1 MKLQVLGAVAALGL
15 LAGCV
20 SNIEEVGKAKGTGS
34 AFTQALTE
42 EYKSFVAEEH
52 DEYDWAAAD
61 YFARKGLTAAAGTAV
76 PPEDPATYDLGDAA
90 GEIAAARQRLI
101 TDLDNG
107 GRDAKPAVAAKAQVK
122 FDCWVHEQDEG
133 WQKDEIAACK
143 NDLMAALDELEKKE
157 AVAPAAG
164 TMAPGNYTVYFDF
177 DKAVINAAGQQVINQ
192 VLADA
197 RMHPPSSVSV
207 TGHTDTVGPADY
219 NMALGLRRADA
230 VRTALISG
238 GVPADKIT
246 VAGAQPLCASSGL
259 ETQMAPMT
267 APLMKGRRARVKIRV
282 AGRPT
287 AISTQAGGEAHCSM
301 ESSSGTTIWP
311 TIRMVK

>member
-1 MKLQVLGAVAALGL
+1 MNMKVLGAIAALGL

-20 SNIEEVGKAKGTGS
+20 SNIEQVGQAKGTGW

-61 YFARKGLTAAAGTAV
+61 YFARKGLTAAGGTAV
-76 PPEDPATYDLGDAA
+76 PPEDPANYDLGDAS
-90 GEIAAARQRLI
+90 GDIAAAHQRLL
-101 TDLDNG
+101 TDLNNG

-157 AVAPAAG
+157 AAAAPAMG
-164 TMAPGNYTVYFDF
+164 TPGNYTVYFDF
-177 DKAVINAAGQQVINQ
+177 DKSVINAAGQQVINQ

-197 RMHPPSSVSV
+197 KMHPPSSISV
-207 TGHTDTVGPADY
+207 TGHTDTVGTAEY

-230 VRTALISG
+230 VRTALIAG

-246 VAGAQPLCASSGL
+246 VASRGFTDLAVPTGPNVREA
-259 ETQMAPMT
+259 
-267 APLMKGRRARVKIRV
+267 KNRRAEIILQ
-282 AGRPT
+282 P
-287 AISTQAGGEAHCSM
+287 
-301 ESSSGTTIWP
+301 
-311 TIRMVK
+311 

>member
-61 YFARKGLTAAAGTAV
+61 YFARKGLTAASGTAV

-157 AVAPAAG
+157 AAAAPA
-164 TMAPGNYTVYFDF
+164 MAPGNYTVYFDF

-230 VRTALISG
+230 VRSALIAG

-246 VAGAQPLCASSGL
+246 VASRGFTDLAVPTGPNVREA
-259 ETQMAPMT
+259 
-267 APLMKGRRARVKIRV
+267 KNRRAEIILQ
-282 AGRPT
+282 P
-287 AISTQAGGEAHCSM
+287 
-301 ESSSGTTIWP
+301 
-311 TIRMVK
+311 

>member
-1 MKLQVLGAVAALGL
+1 MNMKVLGAVAALGL

-61 YFARKGLTAAAGTAV
+61 YFARKGLTAAAGTVV
-76 PPEDPATYDLGDAA
+76 PPEDPANYDLGDAA
-90 GEIAAARQRLI
+90 GEIAAAHQRLL
-101 TDLDNG
+101 TDLNNG
-107 GRDAKPAVAAKAQVK
+107 GRDAKPAVAAKAQAK

-157 AVAPAAG
+157 AAAPAAG

-197 RMHPPSSVSV
+197 RMHPPSSISV

-238 GVPADKIT
+238 GVPAAKIT
-246 VAGAQPLCASSGL
+246 VASRG
-259 ETQMAPMT
+259 MT
-267 APLMKGRRARVKIRV
+267 G
-282 AGRPT
+282 
-287 AISTQAGGEAHCSM
+287 
-301 ESSSGTTIWP
+301 
-311 TIRMVK
+311 

>member
-42 EYKSFVAEEH
+42 EYKTFVASEH

-76 PPEDPATYDLGDAA
+76 LPEDPANYDLGDAA

-157 AVAPAAG
+157 AAAPAGGA
-164 TMAPGNYTVYFDF
+164 MAPGNYTVYFDF
-177 DKAVINAAGQQVINQ
+177 DRAVINAAGQQVINQ

-230 VRTALISG
+230 VRTALIAG

-246 VAGAQPLCASSGL
+246 VASRGFTDLAVPTGPNVREA
-259 ETQMAPMT
+259 
-267 APLMKGRRARVKIRV
+267 KNRRAEIILQ
-282 AGRPT
+282 P
-287 AISTQAGGEAHCSM
+287 
-301 ESSSGTTIWP
+301 
-311 TIRMVK
+311 

>member
-20 SNIEEVGKAKGTGS
+20 SNIEEVGSAKGTGS

-157 AVAPAAG
+157 AAPAGG

-177 DKAVINAAGQQVINQ
+177 DRAVINAAGQQVINQ

-246 VAGAQPLCASSGL
+246 VASRGFTDLAVPTGPNVREA
-259 ETQMAPMT
+259 
-267 APLMKGRRARVKIRV
+267 KNRRAEIILQ
-282 AGRPT
+282 P
-287 AISTQAGGEAHCSM
+287 
-301 ESSSGTTIWP
+301 
-311 TIRMVK
+311 

>member
-1 MKLQVLGAVAALGL
+1 MNMKVLGAVAALGL

-157 AVAPAAG
+157 AAAAPG

-246 VAGAQPLCASSGL
+246 VASRGFTDLAVPTGPNVREA
-259 ETQMAPMT
+259 
-267 APLMKGRRARVKIRV
+267 KNRRAEIILQ
-282 AGRPT
+282 P
-287 AISTQAGGEAHCSM
+287 
-301 ESSSGTTIWP
+301 
-311 TIRMVK
+311 